1 MNDAEELDYLLEE
14 IAELESMVKELR
26 DGNMESEKMEEEIEV
41 KTDVK
46 IASPIGDVTFDM
58 KEILSAKKA
67 AEATISKP
75 KLNLMRRKVREF
87 LEGEDYPDYKYWPS
101 RLGSLMKLHLDQFFH
116 ETEVVKEFELESGI
130 ETCAVYGTTETF
142 DGNYSRFIQRGAR
155 FIEKDGEKI
164 VILLS
169 VDRDGDERITI
180 VSAEKGRGIEL
191 IKELEDSF
199 YKDGILK
206 NQFFD
211 MEFNFIR
218 RDVDILEKIA
228 WNQDVKLKLEKDV
241 LKFIDIL
248 PILREKKLPCSRGVI
263 LSGPPGTGKTMMC
276 KAIAGQANITTMLIS
291 SEFIKQRS
299 DIKNAFRTARRLA
312 PTLLIIEDV
321 DAAGTVSRAYSD
333 HPLLGE
339 YLQSLDGM
347 EENNGVIVL
356 ATTNHTENMDPALT
370 DRPGRFDR
378 IIEVQTPDSEM
389 RSKIYENLLDRVPC
403 NRISAEF
410 KKTLVRQSDG
420 LTGAWMREVVQSA
433 LIEAAMDGREKV
445 RESDLKSSI
454 SDVLDRRGLAYK
466 STPNLGYS
474 RGLRDAEASY
484 MG

>member
-1 MNDAEELDYLLEE
+1 MSDEDTLHYLLEE
-14 IAELESMVKELR
+14 ISVLESLVKEMG
-26 DGNMESEKMEEEIEV
+26 DENMESEKVEGEKEV
-41 KTDVK
+41 KTEVK
-46 IASPIGDVTFDM
+46 IGFPVGEVTFDM

-67 AEATISKP
+67 AEAKISKP

-87 LEGEDYPDYKYWPS
+87 LEGEDYPDYQYWPS
-101 RLGSLMKLHLDQFFH
+101 RLGSLMKLHLDDFFD
-116 ETEVVKEFELESGI
+116 EASIVKEFELESGI
-130 ETCAVYGTTETF
+130 ETCAVYGTTETL
-142 DGNYSRFIQRGAR
+142 DGNYSRFIQQGAR
-155 FIEKDGEKI
+155 FIEQDGEKI

-169 VDRDGDERITI
+169 VDRDGDERITV
-180 VSAEKGRGIEL
+180 VSADKGRGIEI
-191 IKELEDSF
+191 IKEIENSF
-199 YKDGILK
+199 YKNGILK

-218 RDVDILEKIA
+218 RDIDILDKIA
-228 WNQDVKLKLEKDV
+228 WDSDVKLKLEKDI

-276 KAIAGQANITTMLIS
+276 KAIAGQASITTMLIS

-299 DIKNAFRTARRLA
+299 DIKKAFKTARRLA

-378 IIEVQTPDSEM
+378 IIEVQTPNSDM
-389 RSKIYENLLDRVPC
+389 RSKIFENLLQRVPC
-403 NRISAEF
+403 AKISSEF

-433 LIEAAMDGREKV
+433 LIEAAMDNREVV
-445 RESDLKSSI
+445 RESDLNSSI

-466 STPNLGYS
+466 STPNLGYR

-484 MG
+484 LG